1 MSAAPFWMVCR
12 APTHAGAKT
21 EPRYRYSSRAEAH
34 AAAADLARASNATF
48 VILESVE
55 FVGPA
60 DDATPI
66 LI

>member
-21 EPRYRYSSRAEAH
+21 EPRFRYASLSEAR
-34 AAAADLARASNATF
+34 AAAADLARANDATF
-48 VILESVE
+48 AILESVE